1 MSHFRYYQALAD
13 EAITKHLLHENKC
26 LVKMFCGT
34 GKSKLMLE
42 THINKDKELIVYVFP
57 SLALIEQF
65 YNDYLTD
72 ANVLRISSEKDST
85 TDPQVIKKFL
95 TKKKKIICVTYNSFK
110 TLIDN
115 LNGHKI
121 QVCHYDEAHH
131 AVGETYQ
138 RLIFDN
144 DCEKQIFY
152 TATPKNANG
161 IIMYDSDKPETG
173 MCGKMVY
180 DYSYLSGVNEGY
192 LNPIEIRIDMYLKN
206 ENRSVFESIARA
218 VLATG
223 NNRVLTFHSDVN
235 TDRDTSVN
243 NFVNEEEFIKVFKE
257 VQEKEFPKVKK
268 YKKIMMVG
276 LSASLKGK
284 QRSEI
289 LKRFEKSGSDVMV
302 ISSCE
307 TIGEGIDTKNANMC
321 VFVDPKTSYVK
332 IIQNIGRIV
341 RKIFGEEK
349 PNSTVLI
356 PCWVDK
362 EKYLGCGGD
371 KEKCDEVIRQDMS
384 EGGNFNGILNVLSA
398 LKQEDEEIYDLC
410 LHYPDTYSPKE
421 IENHLEQ
428 HGYIIGEP
436 GELNEVLEDLL
447 DTELESDELM
457 DIAEDEDVCI
467 EVYTHSLENPVET
480 YNPEAEE
487 IVRVYQTEEGEYCPV
502 TKRLDKE
509 KRTSDR
515 IPHPNREHRVNL
527 KVHTHPDIKVLWNIT
542 SDITGD
548 ICSCVIDCEVVKYD
562 PMEAAI
568 CIVERAKERIANGG
582 KLLPRNISKGYR
594 NTEELEQEYKDAK
607 KLGRWKQ
614 SLKGKGTTNCSH
626 ELCEY
631 LDKYL
636 PKWRSDRDEIAMEEA
651 INIVERA
658 NKRLENGEKIIPRHI
673 QDKIKRTTEELEQEN
688 KDATKLCN
696 WKGALKGKG
705 SNCSNEV
712 RDYLDKYLPG
722 WRNEIDLDEKAIK
735 HAEGIVERAKKRVEN
750 GERMLP
756 RDIDKSKQNTEGLKQ
771 EHSDSIKLRSWKNAL
786 KGKNDSRCSDQVRD
800 YLDENLPGWRTE
812 LDFDEKA
819 MKDAE
824 CIVERAKTRCLNGMN
839 LIPRNI
845 PNKKNRNTE
854 ELEQENKDAT
864 KLNGYK
870 YTLKGKGGGRCS
882 AQVRDYLDKYLPGW
896 RTERELD
903 EKAMKDAEGI
913 VERAKERVA
922 NGERMIPRQMGKEIR
937 LGFEQEYK
945 DAIKIN
951 VWKMALKGKGDNRCC
966 YEVRDYLDKELPG
979 WRIER
984 NFDEKAMKDAEGI
997 VERAKER
1004 FKKGEK
1010 MIPSQKTKRTTEEL
1024 KQEHKDAIK
1033 LCNWKNILKGTG
1045 DGICSDE
1052 VRNYLDE
1059 NLSGWRTET
1068 NLDEE
1073 AMKNAEGIVERANE
1087 RVKKGERMLP
1097 RQMTNRITEEL
1108 EQEYNDAGK
1117 LGRWKMALKGLYK
1130 WRCPDQVRDYLD
1142 KELPGW
1148 RTETKSMNAKE
1159 PKEPKVQKE
1168 STEQKRERVHSE
1180 LSDLHQKYKTL
1191 TSDNLRKL
1199 FADDPSL
1206 WLTYH
1211 SISEEN
1217 EKSFPEDGIPR
1228 NRIIRE
1234 LNKIKTNRQR
1244 VVIDMG
1250 CGKAQISEFFKTD
1263 TRFKFINYDHI
1274 KSNETVISCD
1284 ISRIPL
1290 DDDSVEICILSLAM
1304 WGSNCK
1310 SYISEAYRVLE
1321 SGGKLYM
1328 IEPTKRWTE
1337 TTNADRLKT
1346 LLHESGFK
1354 IIEESIEKFCLFE
1367 CIKK

>member
-34 GKSKLMLE
+34 GKSKLMRE

-57 SLALIEQF
+57 SLALIDQF

-218 VLATG
+218 VLQTG

-257 VQEKEFPKVKK
+257 VQEQEFPKVKK

-410 LHYPDTYSPKE
+410 LHYPDSYSPQE
-421 IENHLEQ
+421 ISNHLEQ
-428 HGYIIGEP
+428 HGYTIGEP
-436 GELNEVLEDLL
+436 GELNEVLESLL
-447 DTELESDELM
+447 DTDLESDELM

-548 ICSCVIDCEVVKYD
+548 ICSCIIDCEVVKYD

-568 CIVERAKERIANGG
+568 GIVERAKERVANGG
-582 KLLPRNISKGYR
+582 KLLPRQIHNKNNRKTIVLEEENNDAIKLSYWKCSIKGTVKGVCNIKIITYLD
-594 NTEELEQEYKDAK
+594 EEL
-607 KLGRWKQ
+607 
-614 SLKGKGTTNCSH
+614 KG
-626 ELCEY
+626 
-631 LDKYL
+631 
-636 PKWRSDRDEIAMEEA
+636 WRDE
-651 INIVERA
+651 
-658 NKRLENGEKIIPRHI
+658 
-673 QDKIKRTTEELEQEN
+673 
-688 KDATKLCN
+688 
-696 WKGALKGKG
+696 
-705 SNCSNEV
+705 
-712 RDYLDKYLPG
+712 LDF
-722 WRNEIDLDEKAIK
+722 DEKAMK
-735 HAEGIVERAKKRVEN
+735 DAEGIVERAKKRESN
-750 GERMLP
+750 GENILP
-756 RDIDKSKQNTEGLKQ
+756 RNLNKNKINTIELVQEYKDANKLHRFKS
-771 EHSDSIKLRSWKNAL
+771 AL
-786 KGKNDSRCSDQVRD
+786 KGVKNIRCCKKVTEYLDEQLKGWRDELDFDEKAMKDAEGIVERAKKRESNGENILPRNLSKNKRSTIELIQEYKDARKIGMWKGALKGMGSWKCCGKVSIYLDEHLPGWRDEMDEKSMKDAEGIVERAKERESRGENLLPRRIRENEDRTEFDQEHNDSMKIRYWKGSIKGNDTCKCFKYLDEHLPGWRDDLDEKAMKYAEDIVERAKERELRGENLLPKSFKKENRIGFEKEHKDSQKLSDWKFGLKGRGTTNCTNEVRDYLDEHLPGWRDDLDEKAMKDAEAIVKRAKERVSRGENLLPISKRDGFEEQHKDANKLGRLKSALKGTSKGKCPDQVRD

-812 LDFDEKA
+812 
-819 MKDAE
+819 
-824 CIVERAKTRCLNGMN
+824 
-839 LIPRNI
+839 
-845 PNKKNRNTE
+845 
-854 ELEQENKDAT
+854 
-864 KLNGYK
+864 
-870 YTLKGKGGGRCS
+870 
-882 AQVRDYLDKYLPGW
+882 
-896 RTERELD
+896 
-903 EKAMKDAEGI
+903 
-913 VERAKERVA
+913 
-922 NGERMIPRQMGKEIR
+922 
-937 LGFEQEYK
+937 
-945 DAIKIN
+945 
-951 VWKMALKGKGDNRCC
+951 
-966 YEVRDYLDKELPG
+966 
-979 WRIER
+979 
-984 NFDEKAMKDAEGI
+984 
-997 VERAKER
+997 
-1004 FKKGEK
+1004 
-1010 MIPSQKTKRTTEEL
+1010 
-1024 KQEHKDAIK
+1024 
-1033 LCNWKNILKGTG
+1033 
-1045 DGICSDE
+1045 
-1052 VRNYLDE
+1052 
-1059 NLSGWRTET
+1059 
-1068 NLDEE
+1068 
-1073 AMKNAEGIVERANE
+1073 
-1087 RVKKGERMLP
+1087 
-1097 RQMTNRITEEL
+1097 
-1108 EQEYNDAGK
+1108 
-1117 LGRWKMALKGLYK
+1117 
-1130 WRCPDQVRDYLD
+1130 
-1142 KELPGW
+1142 
-1148 RTETKSMNAKE
+1148 TKSMKSKE
-1159 PKEPKVQKE
+1159 PKESKVKKE
-1168 STEQKRERVHSE
+1168 SSEQKRERVKSE
-1180 LSDLHQKYKTL
+1180 LSDLHKKYKTL

-1244 VVIDMG
+1244 VVVDMG

-1290 DDDSVEICILSLAM
+1290 NDDSVEICILSLAM

-1337 TTNADRLKT
+1337 TTNADRLKS

>member
-57 SLALIEQF
+57 SLALIDQF
-65 YNDYLTD
+65 YNDYLID

-257 VQEKEFPKVKK
+257 VQEREFPKVKK
-268 YKKIMMVG
+268 YKKINMVG

-410 LHYPDTYSPKE
+410 LHYPDSYSPKE
-421 IENHLEQ
+421 IENHLEK

-436 GELNEVLEDLL
+436 GELNEVLESLL
-447 DTELESDELM
+447 DTDLESDELM

-467 EVYTHSLENPVET
+467 EIYTHSLENPVET

-548 ICSCVIDCEVVKYD
+548 ICSCIIDCEVVKYD

-568 CIVERAKERIANGG
+568 GIVERAKERVAKGG
-582 KLLPRNISKGYR
+582 KLLPRNIRKEKKIG
-594 NTEELEQEYKDAK
+594 LEQEYKDAIK
-607 KLGRWKQ
+607 ICHWKEG
-614 SLKGKGTTNCSH
+614 LKGKGTKCSP

-636 PKWRSDRDEIAMEEA
+636 TGWRTEIDLNERDMKYA
-651 INIVERA
+651 IGIVERA
-658 NKRLENGEKIIPRHI
+658 RERVANGGKLIPRSIFNKSKRIEFEI
-673 QDKIKRTTEELEQEN
+673 QH
-688 KDATKLCN
+688 KDTKKLGH
-696 WKGALKGKG
+696 WKLGLKGKKKEKK
-705 SNCSNEV
+705 CSDEV
-712 RDYLDKYLPG
+712 RDYLDLNLPG
-722 WRNEIDLDEKAIK
+722 WRDELDEKSIK
-735 HAEGIVERAKKRVEN
+735 EAEGIVERARERVANGGKLMPRNIIKEKRIGFE
-750 GERMLP
+750 
-756 RDIDKSKQNTEGLKQ
+756 Q
-771 EHSDSIKLRSWKNAL
+771 EHNDAQKLGDWKKAL
-786 KGKNDSRCSDQVRD
+786 KGKGTTKCRNEIRDYLDENLPGWRIELDEKVMEDVEGIVERARERVAKGGKLIPRRIEKEKRIVDLEQENKDNCKIRHLRQELKGTSKGNCPDQVRD

-812 LDFDEKA
+812 
-819 MKDAE
+819 
-824 CIVERAKTRCLNGMN
+824 
-839 LIPRNI
+839 
-845 PNKKNRNTE
+845 
-854 ELEQENKDAT
+854 
-864 KLNGYK
+864 
-870 YTLKGKGGGRCS
+870 
-882 AQVRDYLDKYLPGW
+882 
-896 RTERELD
+896 
-903 EKAMKDAEGI
+903 
-913 VERAKERVA
+913 
-922 NGERMIPRQMGKEIR
+922 
-937 LGFEQEYK
+937 
-945 DAIKIN
+945 
-951 VWKMALKGKGDNRCC
+951 
-966 YEVRDYLDKELPG
+966 
-979 WRIER
+979 
-984 NFDEKAMKDAEGI
+984 
-997 VERAKER
+997 
-1004 FKKGEK
+1004 
-1010 MIPSQKTKRTTEEL
+1010 
-1024 KQEHKDAIK
+1024 
-1033 LCNWKNILKGTG
+1033 
-1045 DGICSDE
+1045 
-1052 VRNYLDE
+1052 
-1059 NLSGWRTET
+1059 
-1068 NLDEE
+1068 
-1073 AMKNAEGIVERANE
+1073 
-1087 RVKKGERMLP
+1087 
-1097 RQMTNRITEEL
+1097 
-1108 EQEYNDAGK
+1108 
-1117 LGRWKMALKGLYK
+1117 
-1130 WRCPDQVRDYLD
+1130 
-1142 KELPGW
+1142 
-1148 RTETKSMNAKE
+1148 TKSMKAKE
-1159 PKEPKVQKE
+1159 PKVPKVKE
-1168 STEQKRERVHSE
+1168 SSEQKRERVHSE
-1180 LSDLHQKYKTL
+1180 LSDLHKKYKTL

-1199 FADDPSL
+1199 FYNDPSL

-1228 NRIIRE
+1228 NRIIQE

-1244 VVIDMG
+1244 VVVDMG

-1274 KSNETVISCD
+1274 KSNETVVSCD